1 MKITPLKTNDI
12 SVVGA
17 SKTLVYGMHGSG
29 KTTQCANY
37 AKRFGKGLILSGE
50 SGLSSISDLDC
61 DYLPFATFDRV
72 TTKDGE
78 HSFRDLT
85 KFVMSADFKAAG
97 YKWIAIDSATE
108 LSQKCFA
115 DVEHELGDAAKN
127 GFEKWSLYERKITAA
142 LKWVRDLDMH
152 VLITA
157 LAAEETDDNG
167 QTNYWPMMVQKKV
180 QKLIPALYDNV
191 FCLVRKT
198 SEQKGKVSV
207 RRYLITDQVGGWHG
221 KTRDPHRRLSA
232 AEECDDVTDLIERI
246 YMTKSEFAKYNG
258 MGEIQNV

>member
-50 SGLSSISDLDC
+50 SGLSSIADIAC
-61 DYLPFATFDRV
+61 DYLPFTTFDRP
-72 TTKDGE
+72 TKEGE
-78 HSFRDLT
+78 YSFRDLT
-85 KFVMSADFKAAG
+85 KFVMSKEFKEAG

-115 DVEHELGDAAKN
+115 DVEAELGADAKN

-167 QTNYWPMMVQKKV
+167 TTNYWPMMVQKKV

-198 SEQKGKVSV
+198 SEQNGKMAV
-207 RRYLITDQVGGWHG
+207 RRYLVTDQVNGWHG
-221 KTRDPHRRLSA
+221 KTRDPHRRLA
-232 AEECDDVTDLIERI
+232 PFEECDDVTDLIERI
-246 YMTKSEFAKYNG
+246 YMTDAEFAKYNG
-258 MGEIQNV
+258 NGATNNE